1 MKIAKENIG
10 SASRV
15 IRAYAPGRINVND
28 VLLTRS
34 FVLAADALI
43 EDWPPQRFEELNFS
57 HLEAALALKPEILLI
72 GTGAIQRFLA
82 GEILAELNRYGMGV
96 EVMDTAAACRTYNV
110 LLSEDRRVVAALLMI

>member
-1 MKIAKENIG
+1 MKIAKENTG
-10 SASRV
+10 FAVRA

-34 FVLAADALI
+34 FILAADTLV
-43 EDWPPQRFEELNFS
+43 EGWPPQRFEELNLQ
-57 HLEAALALKPEILLI
+57 HLEAALALKPDILLI
-72 GTGAIQRFLA
+72 GTGREQHFLP
-82 GEILAELNRYGMGV
+82 GEILEQLSRLGIGV

>member
-10 SASRV
+10 TASRV

-28 VLLTRS
+28 VLLTHS
-34 FVLAADALI
+34 FVVAADALI
-43 EDWPPQRFEELNFS
+43 EDWPPQRFEDLSFA
-57 HLEAALALKPEILLI
+57 HLQAALALKPEILLI
-72 GTGAIQRFLA
+72 GTGSNQRFLP
-82 GEILAELNRYGMGV
+82 AELQAELGRQGIGV

>member
-10 SASRV
+10 TANRV

-34 FVLAADALI
+34 FVVAADALI
-43 EDWPPQRFEELNFS
+43 EDWPPQAFEDLSFT
-57 HLEAALALKPEILLI
+57 HLQAALDLKPEILLI
-72 GTGAIQRFLA
+72 GTGSSQRFLP
-82 GEILAELNRYGMGV
+82 AELLAQLNRQGIGV